1 MTKETKEPET
11 QQPEPDYIG
20 HRQRLKA
27 RFVSDLGRSMPDYE
41 LLELLLTYAL
51 PRRDVKPLAKEL
63 IRHYLNL
70 ANVLVAPPDELM
82 NLKGVGSSAAVL
94 LAAVH
99 ACAKKITWEN
109 LENRDVPIFTDK
121 KMIAEFCRSS
131 IGHAGQEQ
139 LLVIYMDIKG
149 NYLRDEIEQVGTIG
163 AVMINPRD
171 IVQKA
176 LMYKASRIIISHN
189 HPTGDCTPS
198 KADIEMTKELQSAL
212 KTVKMRLEDHIIIS
226 PRESFSMRDH
236 FPFMNIF

>member
-1 MTKETKEPET
+1 MEKIIKKED
-11 QQPEPDYIG
+11 QQPDYIG

-27 RFVSDLGRSMPDYE
+27 RFIADLGRSMPDYE
-41 LLELLLTYAL
+41 MLELLLTYAL

-82 NLKGVGSSAAVL
+82 NLKGVGSNAAIL
-94 LAAVH
+94 LAAIH
-99 ACAKKITWEN
+99 ACARKITWEN
-109 LENRDVPIFTDK
+109 LENRDTPVFSDK

-139 LLVIYMDIKG
+139 LLVIYIDIHGK
-149 NYLRDEIEQVGTIG
+149 YLRDEIEQTGTIG
-163 AVMINPRD
+163 SVMINPRD

-189 HPTGDCTPS
+189 HPSGDCTPS
-198 KADIEMTKELQSAL
+198 KSDIDMTKDLLAAL
-212 KTVKMRLEDHIIIS
+212 KTVKIRLEDHIIIS
-226 PRESFSMRDH
+226 DRDSFSMRDH